1 MDVFRMIKAW
11 LSSGPFCIRIRRNQ
25 VSITDVATG
34 RKWEDE
40 PLIALS
46 KKGNNK
52 IISAIGA
59 VARETGD
66 ELINPFDHPRV
77 LVADFVLGEKLLQHG
92 FQMVCY
98 GFFIVPGIK
107 WTPSPIVVIHILEE
121 LEGGLS
127 PIEAKALRE
136 MAHGAGARE
145 VHIWNSS
152 ELSDAEI
159 KNGFYKSR
167 HRNRS

>member
-1 MDVFRMIKAW
+1 MIKAW
-11 LSSGPFCIRIRRNQ
+11 LSSGPFCIRIKRNQ
-25 VSITDVATG
+25 ISVTDVATG

-59 VARETGD
+59 AARETGD
-66 ELINPFDHPRV
+66 DLINPFDHPRV

-92 FQMVCY
+92 FQMVSC
-98 GFFIVPGIK
+98 GFFVVPGIK
-107 WTPSPIVVIHILEE
+107 WTPSPTVVIHVLEE
-121 LEGGLS
+121 LEGGIS
-127 PIEAKALRE
+127 QIESRALME
-136 MAHGAGARE
+136 MAHGASARE
-145 VHIWNSS
+145 VHIWNAS

-167 HRNRS
+167 YRNRS